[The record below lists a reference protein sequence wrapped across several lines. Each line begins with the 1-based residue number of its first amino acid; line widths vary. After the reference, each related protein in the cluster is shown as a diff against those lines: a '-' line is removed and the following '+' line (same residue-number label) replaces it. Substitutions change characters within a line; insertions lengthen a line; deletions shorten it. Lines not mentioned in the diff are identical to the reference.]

1 MELFNIWT
9 VIALGVIGYY
19 LIEYKKIEKLNIGKP
34 EKGDIEP
41 IFVSNEE
48 LHLLLGIKD
57 TDVSDF
63 LKQHSDD
70 IKIYEFNGNKYYSS
84 ENIKKIFAGSKK
96 PVI

>member
-1 MELFNIWT
+1 MEIFNFWT

-19 LIEYKKIEKLNIGKP
+19 LIEYKKIDKLNINKP
-34 EKGDIEP
+34 EKGEIEP
-41 IFVSNEE
+41 IFVSSNE
-48 LHLLLGIKD
+48 LHLLLGIKEK
-57 TDVSDF
+57 DVSDF

-70 IKIYEFNGNKYYSS
+70 IKTYDFNGNKYYSS